1 MSRFRVGL
9 IDTLAYSSMG
19 ALTLTRANYLTAV
32 AAGVDSFWVADHV
45 NSLTPRSIMTK
56 EYLGSIAAKLMPRPD
71 AVTEPWTALGYL
83 AAKNRFARLR
93 LGTAVTDAGRRNPAV
108 TAQAAATL
116 HLLTKGRAI
125 LGIGTGERATN
136 EPYGVEWSKP
146 VGRLIEALA
155 TIRALWDSNGELVSR
170 DSEFFPLHNAIF
182 ELPPYRG
189 KWPELWVASHGP
201 RMLKATGRYADA
213 WFPAAIIDPKDYAA
227 ALGVVRTAASDAG
240 RDPMSIVPASLVMV
254 VTGRSRDEVDETLG
268 SQLIRA
274 FALNI
279 PATEWS
285 RHGARHPFGDD
296 FTGMQDLIPQTLDEQ
311 TVLAATKDV
320 PQSLLTGSILNGT
333 PDEVLE
339 QAAELRDAGLRYA
352 VVVNMSS
359 AQPSVKRGMAA
370 NVPLVRI
377 LRQLRKL

>member
-1 MSRFRVGL
+1 MPGFRVGL
-9 IDTLAYSSMG
+9 IDTLAYTSVG
-19 ALTLTRANYLTAV
+19 PLTMTRANYLTAV
-32 AAGVDSFWVADHV
+32 AAGVDSFWVADHL
-45 NSLTPRSIMTK
+45 NALTPRSIMT
-56 EYLGSIAAKLMPRPD
+56 ETYLGSTAAKLMPRPD
-71 AVTEPWTALGYL
+71 AVSESWTALGYL
-83 AAKNRFARLR
+83 AAKSRFTRLR

-125 LGIGTGERATN
+125 LGIGTGERVTN

-155 TIRALWDSNGELVSR
+155 TIRALWDSNGELVTR

-213 WFPAAIIDPKDYAA
+213 WFPAAIVDPKDYAG
-227 ALGVVRTAASDAG
+227 ALDIVRSAASDAG
-240 RDPMSIVPASLVMV
+240 RDPMAILPASLVMV
-254 VTGRSRDEVDETLG
+254 VTGRSRDEVDEALG
-268 SQLIRA
+268 SQIIRA

-279 PATEWS
+279 PASEWS
-285 RHGARHPFGDD
+285 RHGGRHPFGDD

-311 TVLAATKDV
+311 AVLAATKDV
-320 PQSLLTGSILNGT
+320 PQSLLAGSILNGT

-359 AQPSVKRGMAA
+359 AQPDMKRGMAA
-370 NVPLVRI
+370 TVPFVRV
-377 LRQLRKL
+377 LRRLRKL

>member
-1 MSRFRVGL
+1 M
-9 IDTLAYSSMG
+9 
-19 ALTLTRANYLTAV
+19 
-32 AAGVDSFWVADHV
+32 
-45 NSLTPRSIMTK
+45 
-56 EYLGSIAAKLMPRPD
+56 
-71 AVTEPWTALGYL
+71 
-83 AAKNRFARLR
+83 
-93 LGTAVTDAGRRNPAV
+93 

-125 LGIGTGERATN
+125 LGIGTGERVTN

-155 TIRALWDSNGELVSR
+155 TIRALWDAHGELVTR
-170 DSEFFPLHNAIF
+170 ESEFFPLHNAIF

-189 KWPELWVASHGP
+189 KWPEIWVASHGP

-213 WFPAAIIDPKDYAA
+213 WFPAALVHPKDYAA
-227 ALGVVRTAASDAG
+227 ALDVVRAAASDAG

-254 VTGRSRDEVDETLG
+254 VTGRSRDEVDEALS

-279 PATEWS
+279 PASEWS
-285 RHGARHPFGDD
+285 RHGARHPFGDE
-296 FTGMQDLIPQTLDEQ
+296 FTGMQDLIPQTLNEQ
-311 TVLAATKDV
+311 AVLAATKDV
-320 PQSLLTGSILNGT
+320 PQSLLSQSILNGT
-333 PDEVLE
+333 PEEVLE

-359 AQPSVKRGMAA
+359 AQPDMKRGMAA
-370 NVPLVRI
+370 TVPFVRT